1 MMDVLAVMYIVKVLL
16 EVQLEVNLKSLDQA
30 ASLQLS
36 ELEFEEQYSKRA
48 KVLNRTL
55 TDKDYTEVVSALNK

>member
-1 MMDVLAVMYIVKVLL
+1 MKGNKDLVMDVLAVMYIVKVLL

-55 TDKDYTEVVSALNK
+55 TDKGY